1 MIAPLRG
8 VTALAIPGSMLP
20 DCWSRGGGKT
30 VFVSP
35 HRGTDG
41 VDEVCARV
49 CVAPGRF
56 LHGHHC
62 AEHSCQLHA
71 KGSAKGVCCPRYVHG
86 AVQHRHAPLH
96 ESAMI
101 WSKTVRCIREDR
113 TCEKG
118 VQIHGFRR
126 PFNADLG
133 CACHRTLITL
143 PPPLN
148 APSMPPPV
156 HLRYSTPPASP
167 APPAHPSRPPTSPTP
182 PTPKYTQ
189 ASAPHS
195 RQKSQVKKTRS
206 FHTSP
211 PYRILLS
218 PVEGRIT
225 LKLPTLP
232 YPAAFI
238 APPAPLAPRY
248 SSPHQWRPSSTQ
260 TTTADSRRAT

>member
-1 MIAPLRG
+1 MPTPRKR
-8 VTALAIPGSMLP
+8 VCERCMLP
-20 DCWSRGGGKT
+20 QICARGGST
-30 VFVSP
+30 PPRPF
-35 HRGTDG
+35 
-41 VDEVCARV
+41 ARICNDLV
-49 CVAPGRF
+49 
-56 LHGHHC
+56 
-62 AEHSCQLHA
+62 QN
-71 KGSAKGVCCPRYVHG
+71 G
-86 AVQHRHAPLH
+86 AVHTGGQDL
-96 ESAMI
+96 
-101 WSKTVRCIREDR
+101 RE
-113 TCEKG
+113 
-118 VQIHGFRR
+118 
-126 PFNADLG
+126 G
-133 CACHRTLITL
+133 CANTRFSQTVQCRLGMCL
-143 PPPLN
+143 PPHTYNPAPPLN